1 MLHVPKIFVNILSVD
16 QMKKSRTKKRV
27 IFTPNAMDIYDM
39 QTNSRVATNEVNH
52 QSNLYTFSDFIEPV
66 FALLLTRVDERSRI
80 WHERFG
86 HLNFRYM
93 KHISKQGIVDGL
105 PKIHFSKGICEV
117 CVLGKHPQEKFDKEK
132 TQKAYFP

>member
-16 QMKKSRTKKRV
+16 QMKNSRTEKRV

-39 QTNSRVATNEVNH
+39 QTNSRVSTNEVNH

-66 FALLLTRVDERSRI
+66 FALLLTHVDERSRI